1 MNNERPV
8 GNSAIIRGKW
18 FMFEGGECTGKSGL
32 IALLKKLL
40 NPSHCVFTRE
50 PGGTEFGEFMRQ
62 KTFEYKGVI
71 SNLATAQAMYTARI
85 ETMDKVILPALTK
98 GQHVF
103 SDRGHLSTFA
113 YQGGE
118 GDWHTLINMDPWIM
132 GKKYDNDGVLIRKP
146 RYPDRTFFIDVPPD
160 VELERVIKR
169 GKENSYDSID
179 IEEIT
184 ARYKRYLKAISFFGE
199 ARVYSTDIIDGT
211 KPEEIVQQEIVATIM
226 QDIGIATAPQKG
238 ENK

>member
-1 MNNERPV
+1 MNSEMSV
-8 GNSAIIRGKW
+8 THGKW

-50 PGGTEFGEFMRQ
+50 PGGTPFGELIR
-62 KTFEYKGVI
+62 KTTFDHKNVI
-71 SNLATAQAMYTARI
+71 SNFANAQAMYLARI
-85 ETMDKVILPALTK
+85 ESMDKVILPALER
-98 GQHVF
+98 GQYVF

-118 GDWHTLINMDPWIM
+118 DDWHTLINMDPWIM
-132 GKKYDNDGVLIRKP
+132 GKKYNEEGVLIRKP
-146 RYPDRTFFIDVPPD
+146 RYPDRTFFIDVPPG

-169 GKENSYDSID
+169 GKENSYDSTD
-179 IEEIT
+179 IKEIT
-184 ARYKRYLKAISFFGE
+184 ARYKRYLKAISFFSE
-199 ARVYSTDIIDGT
+199 MRVYSADIIDGT
-211 KPEEIVQQEIVATIM
+211 KPEEVVQQEILAIIL
-226 QDIGIATAPQKG
+226 QDMGIANAPQKG